1 MGVFDG
7 ILLCTDLDGTLF
19 TNDKRVSEE
28 NSRAIEHFK
37 AEGGKFAFAT
47 GRVPRGA
54 ALAAEYAK
62 PNTPIICYNGA
73 GIFDYSDSRLLWHRT
88 LDYSVFDAVDM
99 VCERLPQVGLEI
111 CTTKSIFYSRE
122 NNVTRESR
130 DMQNF
135 DDNPIE
141 YRDITEEI
149 IKIVFMM
156 EQQYM
161 PDIRRILAES
171 EYAGEYTFSQSSDKY
186 YEILPKGSTKGQAM
200 LELARMLGIDG
211 DRVVAMGDNEND
223 IDMIRRAKV
232 GIAVANAAK
241 EVLSAA
247 DYIMVDNEHNAVAAV
262 IEALEMGKIKL

>member
-19 TNDKRVSEE
+19 TNDKRVSEG

-156 EQQYM
+156 EQQYI

-171 EYAGEYTFSQSSDKY
+171 EYADKYTFSQSSDKY
-186 YEILPKGSTKGQAM
+186 YEILPKGATKGQAV

-211 DRVVAMGDNEND
+211 AGVVAMGDNEND
-223 IDMIRRAKV
+223 IDMIRRAGV
-232 GIAVANAAK
+232 GIAVSNASK

-247 DYIMVDNEHNAVAAV
+247 DYITVDNEHNAVAAV